1 MLSALLYLQFYSFK
15 NRLVSRFKRLR
26 QPKYLVGGIVGFVY
40 FYFYFVRY
48 LFGFGGTARQQSLAL
63 SAFASPENLALYESL
78 GALALFLIVF
88 MAWFV
93 PHERAALTF
102 TEAEIAFLFPAPI
115 SRRGLIHFKLLRSQ
129 VRIFFTTCLLT
140 LVTNRYGG
148 HAWIRAA
155 GWWLILSTLNL
166 HFLGCSFARTLLLDR
181 GITNWQ
187 RRIGVILVAGILIFS
202 AAFWARHTLPA
213 FNRSRMNDLDA
224 IKAYVEQVL
233 DSGPAP
239 YLLAPFRLMV
249 RPYLAPNGVAFL
261 KVLLPMLLLLGL
273 HYAWVVQSNVAF
285 EEASLEASRR
295 HAERVA
301 TIRSGNWQSA
311 QPKRKAK
318 RPPFV
323 LSPMGPQPV
332 ALLWKNL
339 ISVGHG
345 LTVRLWI
352 SLAAVAIAFS
362 IGLQPLS
369 SSSGI
374 SSVLGLLACILI
386 IWSLI
391 LGPQLLRQD
400 FRQDLLLAD
409 VLKSYPMRGWQIALG
424 EILAPAAVLTGFQ
437 WFLLIVAL
445 GLLWNL
451 EPLALEKSLRLSIG
465 IGTAVLIPVLNFIT
479 LQVPNAAVLLF
490 PAWFQA
496 SKEGAQG
503 IEATGQR
510 LIFLLGQLLAFFLT
524 LLPAVVVFL
533 VVLFLG
539 KFALGLV
546 AAVPLASVAAAVVLG
561 GEAALG
567 LMLLGWLFERF
578 DVSAELNP

>member
-15 NRLVSRFKRLR
+15 NRLISRFKRLR
-26 QPKYLVGGIVGFVY
+26 QPKYLVGGIVGFIY

-48 LFGFGGTARQQSLAL
+48 LFGVGGAARRQSLT
-63 SAFASPENLALYESL
+63 AFVSPENLALYESL
-78 GALALFLIVF
+78 GALALFVIVF
-88 MAWFV
+88 VAWFA

-102 TEAEIAFLFPAPI
+102 TEVEIAFLFPAPI

-155 GWWLILSTLNL
+155 GWWLILSALNL

-187 RRIGVILVAGILIFS
+187 RRVGVVFILGILI
-202 AAFWARHTLPA
+202 AAVALWAKRTLPS
-213 FNRSRMNDLDA
+213 FDRSIINNPES
-224 IKAYVEQVL
+224 IKGYVQQVL

-239 YLLAPFRLMV
+239 YLLCPFRLMV

-261 KVLLPMLLLLGL
+261 EALPLVLLLLAL
-273 HYAWVVQSNVAF
+273 HYVWVVRSNVAF
-285 EEASLEASRR
+285 EEASLEASKR
-295 HAERVA
+295 HAERLVA
-301 TIRSGNWQSA
+301 IRSGNLQGAS
-311 QPKRKAK
+311 PKRKAK
-318 RPPFV
+318 RPPFT
-323 LSPMGPQPV
+323 LSPTGPQPV

-352 SLAAVAIAFS
+352 TLAVVAIAFS
-362 IGLQPLS
+362 VSLQPLS
-369 SSSGI
+369 NSSGLC
-374 SSVLGLLACILI
+374 SVLGLLAGILMV
-386 IWSLI
+386 WSLM

-437 WFLLIVAL
+437 WFLLIVSM
-445 GLLWNL
+445 GLLWDFQSL
-451 EPLALEKSLRLSIG
+451 SLEKSLRIG
-465 IGTAVLIPVLNFIT
+465 IACGAAVLIPVLNFIT

-496 SKEGAQG
+496 SKEGAHG

-510 LIFLLGQLLAFFLT
+510 LIFLLGQLLAFALT

-533 VVLFLG
+533 VVFFLG
-539 KFALGLV
+539 QFALGPA
-546 AAVPLASVAAAVVLG
+546 AAVPLASLAAAIVLA